1 MPRYFED
8 LEVGDGFE
16 SPGRTITEA
25 DVVSFAAISGD
36 QEALDFTTGE
46 AGLPPLVPELLIMIM
61 SSGLGSGPLPRRPRC
76 SPSWCSICRIR
87 LPVRVGDTI
96 RCRIRVAGK
105 RPMKDG
111 GVIVEQRQMVNQ
123 RGDVVQEAEYKLLVA
138 RRPQGV
144 TAMSPG
150 LRRPRRPMS
159 VRHCREA
166 GRP

>member
-16 SPGRTITEA
+16 TPGRTITEA

-36 QEALDFTTGE
+36 QAGLDFTAGE
-46 AGLPPLVPELLIMIM
+46 AGLPPVVPELLIMIM
-61 SSGLGSGPLPRRPRC
+61 SSGLGFRAPAETPQVLAFMVFDLY
-76 SPSWCSICRIR
+76 IH
-87 LPVRVGDTI
+87 LPVRVGDTL

-138 RRPQGV
+138 RRP
-144 TAMSPG
+144 
-150 LRRPRRPMS
+150 
-159 VRHCREA
+159 RE
-166 GRP
+166 

>member
-46 AGLPPLVPELLIMIM
+46 AGLPPVVPELLIMIM
-61 SSGLGSGPLPRRPRC
+61 SSGLGFRAPAETPQVLAFMVFDLY
-76 SPSWCSICRIR
+76 IH
-87 LPVRVGDTI
+87 LPVHVGDTL

-111 GVIVEQRQMVNQ
+111 GVIVEQRQMLNQ

-138 RRPQGV
+138 RRP
-144 TAMSPG
+144 
-150 LRRPRRPMS
+150 
-159 VRHCREA
+159 RE
-166 GRP
+166 

>member
-36 QEALDFTTGE
+36 QEFLDFTTGE

-61 SSGLGSGPLPRRPRC
+61 SSGLGFRAPAETPQVLAFMVFDLH
-76 SPSWCSICRIR
+76 IR
-87 LPVRVGDTI
+87 LPVRVGDTV

-105 RPMKDG
+105 RPMKDA

-138 RRPQGV
+138 RRP
-144 TAMSPG
+144 
-150 LRRPRRPMS
+150 
-159 VRHCREA
+159 RE
-166 GRP
+166 

>member
-36 QEALDFTTGE
+36 QELLDFTAGDP
-46 AGLPPLVPELLIMIM
+46 GLPPAVPELLIMVV
-61 SSGLGSGPLPRRPRC
+61 SSGLGFRAPAETPQVLAFMVFDLH
-76 SPSWCSICRIR
+76 IH

-105 RPMKDG
+105 RSMKDG
-111 GVIVEQRQMVNQ
+111 GVIVEQRQMLNQ

-138 RRPQGV
+138 RRP
-144 TAMSPG
+144 
-150 LRRPRRPMS
+150 
-159 VRHCREA
+159 RE
-166 GRP
+166 

>member
-8 LEVGDGFE
+8 LEIGDGFE

-36 QEALDFTTGE
+36 QEVLDFTRGE
-46 AGLPPLVPELLIMIM
+46 AGLPPLAPELLIMVM
-61 SSGLGSGPLPRRPRC
+61 SSGLGFRAPAETPQVLAFMVFDLH
-76 SPSWCSICRIR
+76 IR

-105 RPMKDG
+105 RPMKEG

-138 RRPQGV
+138 RRP
-144 TAMSPG
+144 
-150 LRRPRRPMS
+150 
-159 VRHCREA
+159 RE
-166 GRP
+166 